1 MTSVG
6 IQKSKYKKNSLQ
18 SSKKSVGFSSPKGV
32 GGAGGHNKMYFGS
45 SIVSV
50 QN

>member
-18 SSKKSVGFSSPKGV
+18 SSKKSVGFSSPKG